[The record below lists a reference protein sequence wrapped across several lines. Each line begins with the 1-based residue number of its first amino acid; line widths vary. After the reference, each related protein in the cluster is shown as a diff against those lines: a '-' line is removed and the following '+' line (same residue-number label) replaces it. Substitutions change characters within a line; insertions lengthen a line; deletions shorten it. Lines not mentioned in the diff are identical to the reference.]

1 MIISELVKAAEV
13 ETKLQYHDELNP
25 AIWSDNA
32 LRPEINNALLEIA
45 EQFREYMNIEPD
57 RVVDIIFTGSNA
69 NYNWSDLSDIDL
81 HLIVDFSG
89 EDAAF
94 LDDYLKVKKDLWN
107 TEHNIRL
114 RGYDVELYTQKV
126 GDPLVATG
134 IYSVLQNR
142 WETRPMMVKPSYDD
156 GAVRAKAADIMNDI
170 DSLIAD
176 DRGLEAAMQIKDR
189 IKKMRQAGL
198 EEAGEFSVENLAFKT
213 LRNNN
218 YLDKLSEYINRTQD
232 ALLSIA

>member
-1 MIISELVKAAEV
+1 MIISELVNPSDV
-13 ETKLQYHDELNP
+13 QTRLQYHEELNP
-25 AIWSDNA
+25 ALWVNDT

-45 EQFREYMNIEPD
+45 EQFREYMNIEPE

-89 EDAAF
+89 ENATF

-107 TEHNIRL
+107 TEHHIKL

-134 IYSVLQNR
+134 IYSVMQGR
-142 WETRPMMVKPSYDD
+142 WETQPVMVKPSYDD

-170 DSLIAD
+170 DSVIAD
-176 DRGLEAAMQIKDR
+176 DRGLEAALQIKDR
-189 IKKMRQAGL
+189 IKKMRMAGL
-198 EEAGEFSVENLAFKT
+198 EEAGEFSTENLAFKT

-218 YLDKLSEYINRTQD
+218 YLDILSEYINRTRD
-232 ALLSIA
+232 AQLSLA